1 MSNHATHNLLKG
13 AGLALWQELDETYG
27 FGPHER
33 QLAAELCQTITL
45 IEQMAK
51 RIDVEGMTVR
61 VSAATGSTHY
71 LPRSA
76 SSGAVAARLTAALG
90 IPATKGP

>member
-1 MSNHATHNLLKG
+1 MSNNATHNLLKG

-51 RIDVEGMTVR
+51 RIDVEGMTVEGQRGDR
-61 VSAATGSTHY
+61 VNPLLAEI
-71 LPRSA
+71 RQQR
-76 SSGAVAARLTAALG
+76 AVAARLTAALG